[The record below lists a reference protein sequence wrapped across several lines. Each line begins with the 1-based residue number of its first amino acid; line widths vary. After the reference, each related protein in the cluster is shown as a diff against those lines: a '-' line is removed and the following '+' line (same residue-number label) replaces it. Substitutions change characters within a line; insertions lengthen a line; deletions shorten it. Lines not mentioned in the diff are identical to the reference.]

1 MALGTLDE
9 PGWCRSP
16 VPEAFL
22 DQKLLAA
29 RIGGVAQAAADL
41 DRESAPYDVA
51 KNEPPV
57 A

>member
-1 MALGTLDE
+1 MALGMLDE
-9 PGWCRSP
+9 PGCCRPP

-22 DQKLLAA
+22 DQTLLAA

-41 DRESAPYDVA
+41 DHESAPYDVA

>member
-1 MALGTLDE
+1 MALGMLDE
-9 PGWCRSP
+9 PGCCRPP

-41 DRESAPYDVA
+41 DRDSAPYDVA